1 MLNKILPGLL
11 IVILISCS
19 ASKAPITVIEEKP
32 VENPFTITQIDSLH
46 MTIIRIPEI
55 SEFLFLNDPARPLA
69 EVALDSGYALA
80 VNASYFDYEK
90 PLPLDRTK
98 TRFLH
103 AGFLRI
109 KDSLYADL
117 MAEERQ
123 LTTLLAYDFEWDHA
137 EYFTLDEL
145 KDTEAFDLVVQT
157 GPQIIRDGIVQEE
170 EIKNSINGMG
180 EHARTAFASVDGE
193 DHYIILVQKTLLG
206 GGIDLIKMGEV
217 LLESG
222 LFKGN
227 LNVVNL
233 DGGSSTSLYMR
244 DRPEMTFSS
253 GRQILPAL
261 IVVK

>member
-1 MLNKILPGLL
+1 MIKFFPGL
-11 IVILISCS
+11 ILIAMISCTTT
-19 ASKAPITVIEEKP
+19 KAPVPISEGIP
-32 VENPFTITQIDSLH
+32 IGQPFIITQIDSLH
-46 MTIIRIPEI
+46 MTIIKIPEI
-55 SEFLFLNDPARPLA
+55 SEFLFLNDPGRPLA
-69 EVALDSGYALA
+69 EVASDSGYALA

-109 KDSLYADL
+109 KDSLHADL

-123 LTTLLAYDFEWDHA
+123 LTALLAYDFERKHA
-137 EYFTLDEL
+137 EHFTLDEL
-145 KDTEAFDLVVQT
+145 KDTEAYDFVVQT
-157 GPQIIRDGIVQEE
+157 GPQIIRDGIVQGE

-180 EHARTAFASVDGE
+180 EYARTAFASVDGE
-193 DHYIILVQKTLLG
+193 GHYIILVKKTLLG

-222 LFKGN
+222 LFEGN

-244 DRPEMTFSS
+244 DNPDMTFHS
-253 GRQILPAL
+253 GRQILPAM